1 MAMFN
6 KSLVIFALAVAVTLL
21 IVYTKNLI
29 EFSNPDLPERDE
41 EEFLPHTRQKRNALP
56 PQVEYEV
63 DVELNLTDAVTLNYL
78 RSLLSNGSFSLTLG
92 PTVNVT
98 HIDVTTVCSPSSGG
112 YQCRCEDQYRWS
124 CDQCLTFGACDNI
137 MNNTCGC
144 ISTIPPDGQYC
155 QSVSLYNFTYC
166 PVTPT
171 PAPALYEYLIS
182 IELTIS
188 DVAVINELRTILS
201 NISYPISINN
211 HTQIS
216 DLNISTVCSP
226 SSGGYQCR
234 CEDQYLWSCDQCLT
248 FGACDNIMNN
258 TCGCIN
264 TIPPDGQYCQSV
276 YQHNFTACP
285 VTTPSPAPTSPP
297 ALYEYLIS
305 IELTISDVAVIN
317 ELRTILSNISY
328 PISINNHTQISDL
341 NISTVCY
348 PSNSTYQC
356 RCEEQF
362 GWPCH
367 MCSTF
372 GTCDDKVNNTCG
384 CINAVPPDGVYC
396 QPLTDLLICPLP
408 TTPTDSTPNATR
420 MHNTTTSTPP
430 LLTNETT
437 VATTA
442 VNTTIINPVTTP
454 ALTSQNTTVSSS
466 TSEATTMMTTMVN
479 NTVPTMNSTTAI
491 ATIPTMSTTT
501 ANTTIPATDTTTI
514 NATIP
519 TMSTTT
525 ANTTIPATDTTTIN
539 ATIPTMSTTTANT
552 TIPATDTTTIN
563 ATIPTMSTTTA
574 NTTIPA
580 TDTTTIN
587 ATIPT
592 MSTTTANT
600 TIPTTDTTTINATIP
615 TMSTTTANTTIP
627 ATDTTTIN
635 ATIPTMS
642 TTTANTTIPATDTTT
657 INATIPT
664 MSTTTANTT
673 IPATDTT
680 TINATIPTMSTTT
693 ANTTIPTTD
702 TTTINAT
709 IPTMSTTTAN
719 TTIPATDTTTINA
732 TIPTMSTT
740 TANTTIPTTD
750 TTTINATI
758 PTMSTTTANTTIPTM
773 DTTTI
778 NATIPTMS
786 TTTANTTIPT
796 TDTTTINATIPTMST
811 TTANTTTPTTDTT
824 TINATIPTMSTT
836 TANTTTPTTDTTTIN
851 ATIPT
856 MSTTTAN
863 TTIPTMETTTINAT
877 IPTMSTTTANTTI
890 PTTDTTTI
898 NATIPTMSTTTANTT
913 IPTMD
918 TTTINATIPTM
929 STTTAN
935 RTVPS
940 MDTTTINAT
949 IPTMSTTMVNT
960 TIPTTVTTIASTAN
974 STMTTADTTAPINS
988 TTTASTIV
996 ATTMTTAST
1005 TVSTTTANTTVS
1017 TITTVASTT
1026 VPITTTTTTTT
1037 NIGTSDTT
1045 ASTVST
1051 TTVTST
1057 TSTAPTEFGV
1067 DMSVT
1072 LDKEY
1077 TEGLNDITSPEFK
1090 NLTSSIQPVL
1100 ERQYK
1105 GITGFK
1111 RVVVKGFRKGSVIT
1125 DFVIETTQVNSNE
1138 IAEANLKLPE
1148 AMKPIAPV
1156 IGSVSAVYISAYPIS
1171 IPDLTYTGSSMT
1183 LTCGPPPKDFNVGQ
1197 ISGSVWKFN
1206 GLEIKDGGR
1215 IKINNTT
1222 NTSVLIVNNVINAD
1236 VGLYECTLRGTVID
1250 FLQTGTVRENQIKQA
1265 PIVQLQSQINI
1276 QCKEGQIQPLE
1287 CCVQQPYT
1295 VQWLQGTTVLIS
1307 DPTNGTENYCIKYN
1321 YRIESCSISQDK
1333 TISFICRVNQP
1344 QGYEMTMTLTIFNS
1358 GAIRCNDTQYGTGRA
1373 DDMSVIGC
1381 DKGQEGSK
1389 TAICQETGEW
1399 RLVRD
1404 TCIITKIKELLTES
1418 QAMVVK
1424 KVPEFVMA
1432 LSQTVQQEETK
1443 VINSST
1449 TISAIVGILNNI
1461 ANVSTEV
1468 NATVMQN
1475 ILNTVDVIIGDGA
1488 TQSWAVLNANES
1500 LNTSSELLGS
1510 METLSNRLVGEFANS
1525 NQRILLNRTMFNNSF
1540 HADLNSSIIID
1551 IPNTG
1556 ITNTFITTI
1565 TFSTLNNVMPVRNS
1579 AFNATNNETAINA
1592 AVVLVKI
1599 NATIQNVTLSYN
1611 KVNKSLTLNPQCVF
1625 WNFTL
1630 LQNLGAWD
1638 DTWCEFVSDINNTVT
1653 CRCNHLTSFSLLMAT
1668 DIPPSLTEALDI
1680 ITYVGVGISLASLV
1694 ICLIIEGYVWKA
1706 VTRNST
1712 AFMRHVSIVNTA
1724 LSLLIAD
1731 ICFII
1736 AAAIAN
1742 NPLENQGKDLTLPVG
1757 PCSTVTFFMHFFYLA
1772 LFFWM
1777 LVSGLLL
1784 FYRTVMVFSHMSKS
1798 TMLAI
1803 GFSLGYGCPLI
1814 IAAIT
1819 VAVTAP
1825 GHGYI
1830 RKTDGCWLNW
1840 SETKALLALVIP
1852 ALTIVLINMLI
1863 VIVVLF
1869 KMLRR
1874 GVGDITQRDERH
1886 TLVVVARCVIILTP
1900 LFGLTWSLGVGT
1912 MVSSTNKG
1920 IHIAFAFFNSL
1931 QGFFIL
1937 VFGTLFDSKICS
1949 ILSRTST
1956 GSSPRSTSGGFSSLS
1971 GQNLINRL
1979 RGRRY
1984 VYHVSTAANT
1994 SSTGV
1999 SESYVSF

>member
-1 MAMFN
+1 MSN
-6 KSLVIFALAVAVTLL
+6 KSLTTFALAVAVTLL
-21 IVYTKNLI
+21 IVETANLI

-41 EEFLPHTRQKRNALP
+41 EEFLPHTRQKRNA
-56 PQVEYEV
+56 
-63 DVELNLTDAVTLNYL
+63 
-78 RSLLSNGSFSLTLG
+78 
-92 PTVNVT
+92 
-98 HIDVTTVCSPSSGG
+98 
-112 YQCRCEDQYRWS
+112 
-124 CDQCLTFGACDNI
+124 
-137 MNNTCGC
+137 
-144 ISTIPPDGQYC
+144 
-155 QSVSLYNFTYC
+155 
-166 PVTPT
+166 
-171 PAPALYEYLIS
+171 
-182 IELTIS
+182 
-188 DVAVINELRTILS
+188 
-201 NISYPISINN
+201 
-211 HTQIS
+211 
-216 DLNISTVCSP
+216 
-226 SSGGYQCR
+226 
-234 CEDQYLWSCDQCLT
+234 
-248 FGACDNIMNN
+248 
-258 TCGCIN
+258 
-264 TIPPDGQYCQSV
+264 
-276 YQHNFTACP
+276 
-285 VTTPSPAPTSPP
+285 
-297 ALYEYLIS
+297 
-305 IELTISDVAVIN
+305 
-317 ELRTILSNISY
+317 
-328 PISINNHTQISDL
+328 
-341 NISTVCY
+341 
-348 PSNSTYQC
+348 
-356 RCEEQF
+356 
-362 GWPCH
+362 
-367 MCSTF
+367 
-372 GTCDDKVNNTCG
+372 
-384 CINAVPPDGVYC
+384 
-396 QPLTDLLICPLP
+396 
-408 TTPTDSTPNATR
+408 
-420 MHNTTTSTPP
+420 
-430 LLTNETT
+430 
-437 VATTA
+437 
-442 VNTTIINPVTTP
+442 P

-466 TSEATTMMTTMVN
+466 TSEATTIMTRMVN

-501 ANTTIPATDTTTI
+501 ANTTIPTTDTTAINATI
-514 NATIP
+514 PTMSTTTANTTIPTTDTTAIDATIP

-525 ANTTIPATDTTTIN
+525 ANTTIPATDTTTI
-539 ATIPTMSTTTANT
+539 
-552 TIPATDTTTIN
+552 D
-563 ATIPTMSTTTA
+563 
-574 NTTIPA
+574 
-580 TDTTTIN
+580 

-600 TIPTTDTTTINATIP
+600 TIPTTDTTAIDATIP
-615 TMSTTTANTTIP
+615 TMSTTKANTTIP
-627 ATDTTTIN
+627 TTDTTAI
-635 ATIPTMS
+635 
-642 TTTANTTIPATDTTT
+642 D
-657 INATIPT
+657 
-664 MSTTTANTT
+664 
-673 IPATDTT
+673 
-680 TINATIPTMSTTT
+680 ATIPTMSTTT

-702 TTTINAT
+702 TTAIDAT
-709 IPTMSTTTAN
+709 IPTMSTTKAN
-719 TTIPATDTTTINA
+719 TTIPTTDTTAIDATIPTMSTTMANTTIPTTDTTAINA
-732 TIPTMSTT
+732 TFPTMSTT

-750 TTTINATI
+750 TTAINATF
-758 PTMSTTTANTTIPTM
+758 
-773 DTTTI
+773 
-778 NATIPTMS
+778 PTMS

-796 TDTTTINATIPTMST
+796 TDTTAINATFPTMST
-811 TTANTTTPTTDTT
+811 TTANT
-824 TINATIPTMSTT
+824 
-836 TANTTTPTTDTTTIN
+836 
-851 ATIPT
+851 
-856 MSTTTAN
+856 
-863 TTIPTMETTTINAT
+863 
-877 IPTMSTTTANTTI
+877 
-890 PTTDTTTI
+890 
-898 NATIPTMSTTTANTT
+898 
-913 IPTMD
+913 
-918 TTTINATIPTM
+918 
-929 STTTAN
+929 
-935 RTVPS
+935 
-940 MDTTTINAT
+940 T

-974 STMTTADTTAPINS
+974 STMTMADTTAPINS

-996 ATTMTTAST
+996 ANTMTTAST

-1057 TSTAPTEFGV
+1057 TSTAPTVFGV
-1067 DMSVT
+1067 DMSIT

-1215 IKINNTT
+1215 IKITTTT

-1250 FLQTGTVRENQIKQA
+1250 FLQNGTVRENQIKQA

-1321 YRIESCSISQDK
+1321 YRIESCSTSQDK
-1333 TISFICRVNQP
+1333 TSFICRVIQP

-1358 GAIRCNDTQYGTGRA
+1358 AIQCNDTQYGVGRA

-1381 DKGQEGSK
+1381 DKGQEGNK

-1404 TCIITKIKELLTES
+1404 TCIITTIKELLTES
-1418 QAMVVK
+1418 QNLQVE
-1424 KVPEFVMA
+1424 KVPEFVVN
-1432 LSQTVQQEETK
+1432 LTQTVQQDETK

-1468 NATVMQN
+1468 NATVMQDV
-1475 ILNTVDVIIGDGA
+1475 LNTVDVIIGDGA
-1488 TQSWAVLNANES
+1488 TQSWAFLNANES

-1510 METLSNRLVGEFANS
+1510 MATLSDRLVGEFANS
-1525 NQRILLNRTMFNNSF
+1525 TQRILLNRTMFNNSF

-1579 AFNATNNETAINA
+1579 TFNATNNGTAINA

-1599 NATIQNVTLSYN
+1599 NATIQNVTFSYN

-1638 DTWCEFVSDINNTVT
+1638 DTGCEFVSDINNTVT

-1668 DIPPSLTEALDI
+1668 DIPPSLREALDI

-1706 VTRNST
+1706 VARNST

-1757 PCSTVTFFMHFFYLA
+1757 PCSTATFFMHFFYLA

-1825 GHGYI
+1825 GHGYV

-1912 MVSSTNKG
+1912 MVSSTDKG

-1931 QGFFIL
+1931 QGFSIL
-1937 VFGTLFDSKICS
+1937 VFGTLFDSKIRS
-1949 ILSRTST
+1949 VLLR
-1956 GSSPRSTSGGFSSLS
+1956 SSASSSQRSSSSSSSSFSGI
-1971 GQNLINRL
+1971 NLINRL

-1984 VYHVSTAANT
+1984 VYHLSTATST
-1994 SSTGV
+1994 SSA
-1999 SESYVSF
+1999 ESFFSKSI